1 MSGGLP
7 LLFSRL
13 SDAVTA
19 LVAAAAPSLAAIR
32 IGPNRHITGIAWG
45 GDRLITADQLLPMQ
59 DAYTVVLPD
68 GAIVPA
74 RPGPRDPACNLAL
87 LLMDAAETRPVL
99 AAGHIPDV
107 GDLVLVLTADFD
119 ARPTMRLAAVH
130 RLARGPT
137 GEVASIVLDLPN
149 EKAGQGGAV
158 LDARGRLIGMAG
170 AGPGGDAIALPYQS
184 MARLPAPAAA
194 DRLRAVARPGPGEG
208 AGAQPGEAPPPG
220 PKPALARRVLRADGS
235 RRGWLGVA
243 LQPITVPEPLV
254 PRAGQGSGRMVV
266 NITPGGPA
274 DKAGLHIGDVLL
286 ALDGYSASGPHALR
300 AFLGAESIG
309 ARIEVRLLR
318 DGAIQTAHLTV
329 AEQPGD

>member
-7 LLFSRL
+7 LLFSQL

-45 GDRLITADQLLPMQ
+45 DDRLITVDQLLPMQ
-59 DAYTVVLPD
+59 DAYTVVLPN

-87 LLMDAAETRPVL
+87 LLMDAAGTRPAL
-99 AAGHIPDV
+99 AAGQIPDV
-107 GDLVLVLTADFD
+107 GDLVLVLTADLD
-119 ARPTMRLAAVH
+119 ARPAMRLAAVH

-137 GEVASIVLDLPN
+137 GEVASIVLDLPS
-149 EKAGQGGAV
+149 EKAEQGGAV
-158 LDARGRLIGMAG
+158 LDSGGRLIGMAG

-184 MARLPAPAAA
+184 MARLAVPTAA
-194 DRLRAVARPGPGEG
+194 DRLHAVARPG
-208 AGAQPGEAPPPG
+208 AGAQAGEAPPPG
-220 PKPALARRVLRADGS
+220 PKPALARRVSRADGS

-300 AFLGAESIG
+300 AFLGAGSIG
-309 ARIEVRLLR
+309 AKVEVRLLR
-318 DGAIQTAHLTV
+318 DGAIQTANLTV

>member
-7 LLFSRL
+7 LLFSQL

-45 GDRLITADQLLPMQ
+45 EDRLITVDQLLPMQ
-59 DAYTVVLPD
+59 DAYTVVLPN

-87 LLMDAAETRPVL
+87 LLMDAAGTRPIL

-130 RLARGPT
+130 RLARAPT
-137 GEVASIVLDLPN
+137 GEIAGIVLDLPN
-149 EKAGQGGAV
+149 EKVGQGGAV
-158 LDARGRLIGMAG
+158 LDSGGRLIGMAG

-184 MARLPAPAAA
+184 MARLVAPMAA
-194 DRLRAVARPGPGEG
+194 DRLNAGARPGG
-208 AGAQPGEAPPPG
+208 QPGEAPPSG
-220 PKPALARRVLRADGS
+220 PKDALGRRVSRSDGS

-286 ALDGYSASGPHALR
+286 ALDGHSASGPHALR
-300 AFLGAESIG
+300 AFLGAGSIG
-309 ARIEVRLLR
+309 AKIEVRLLR

-329 AEQPGD
+329 TEQPGD